1 MIADQNN
8 LTQTILPKYFKHQ
21 NMASYIRQLNMYG
34 FSKKREKDH
43 NYYHHRFFI
52 KNKPELIKEIQRKV
66 ENKGPKTIKGSATS
80 LDFHS
85 AE

>member
-1 MIADQNN
+1 
-8 LTQTILPKYFKHQ
+8 
-21 NMASYIRQLNMYG
+21 MYG